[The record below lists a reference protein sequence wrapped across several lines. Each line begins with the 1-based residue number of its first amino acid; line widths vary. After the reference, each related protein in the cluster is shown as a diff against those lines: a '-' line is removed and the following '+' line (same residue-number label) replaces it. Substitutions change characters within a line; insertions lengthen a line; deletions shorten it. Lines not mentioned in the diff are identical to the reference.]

1 MKNSHT
7 TNTFTGRAI
16 GATFFAAFGALW
28 LFLSLYARQE
38 LNPATIAGIFFG
50 LALLLLA
57 IFQLVRES
65 SRFPRVPSDPAQG
78 RAFTWIN
85 AIQWL
90 AVCIVA
96 FGCAKLHLETYVI
109 SAITFIVGVHMFP
122 LARLFRYPL
131 HNVTGAALVIWAAAT
146 VALVPAEQLQG
157 ITSMGTGVI
166 LWLSAAATLGIALRA
181 TRQSEQQTAC

>member
-1 MKNSHT
+1 
-7 TNTFTGRAI
+7 
-16 GATFFAAFGALW
+16 
-28 LFLSLYARQE
+28 
-38 LNPATIAGIFFG
+38 
-50 LALLLLA
+50 
-57 IFQLVRES
+57 
-65 SRFPRVPSDPAQG
+65 
-78 RAFTWIN
+78 
-85 AIQWL
+85 
-90 AVCIVA
+90 
-96 FGCAKLHLETYVI
+96 
-109 SAITFIVGVHMFP
+109 MFP